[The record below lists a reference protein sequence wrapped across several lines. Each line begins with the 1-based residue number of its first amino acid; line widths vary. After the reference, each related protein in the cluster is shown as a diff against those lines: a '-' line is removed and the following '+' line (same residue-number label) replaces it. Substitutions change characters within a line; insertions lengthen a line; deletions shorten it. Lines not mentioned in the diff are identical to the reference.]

1 MWKKNKGCRA
11 LRSFLMSGKK
21 RFLSAALLLAA
32 AAFLLFYAFGREETV
47 REPLSIIF
55 ISKTID
61 DSDFWT
67 QLIDGARMAA
77 EEYGVK
83 FSVCAPE
90 TEDDYKR
97 QNELIEQA
105 IREKPDAIVLTPSS
119 FTETTPMAQ
128 KIVDSGIR
136 LFLLDSEIDTEV
148 AECMISTDNI
158 KAGRL
163 QGAFVKEILKPDSRI
178 AVVAHVKNSSTAMER
193 EQGLREGLG
202 SDTEKIVDVVFCD
215 SNYDKAY
222 ELMLGILASHPDV
235 DVVVGLNEYSAVG
248 AARAIVDKGL
258 AGKISFVGFDS
269 SLEEIKML
277 EGGIFRGMVIQN
289 PFKMGYLGVETAV
302 KALHGETVPEQIDSG
317 SVLITRENMYLD
329 ENQEML
335 FPFKGE

>member
-1 MWKKNKGCRA
+1 
-11 LRSFLMSGKK
+11 
-21 RFLSAALLLAA
+21 
-32 AAFLLFYAFGREETV
+32 
-47 REPLSIIF
+47 
-55 ISKTID
+55 
-61 DSDFWT
+61 
-67 QLIDGARMAA
+67 MAA
-77 EEYGVK
+77 EEYEVK

-90 TEDDYKR
+90 TEDDYVR

-105 IREKPDAIVLTPSS
+105 ILEKPDAIVLTPSS
-119 FTETTPMAQ
+119 FTETTPMAE
-128 KIVDSGIR
+128 KIVENGIR
-136 LFLLDSEIDTEV
+136 LFLLDSEIDTKV

-163 QGAFVKEILKPDSRI
+163 QGEFVKKILRPDSRI

-202 SDTEKIVDVVFCD
+202 SDAEKIADVVFCD

-222 ELMLGILASHPDV
+222 QLMLQILAEHPDV

-302 KALHGETVPEQIDSG
+302 KALNGEKVPDQIDSG

>member
-1 MWKKNKGCRA
+1 M
-11 LRSFLMSGKK
+11 
-21 RFLSAALLLAA
+21 
-32 AAFLLFYAFGREETV
+32 V
-47 REPLSIIF
+47 RPGLVLYG
-55 ISKTID
+55 
-61 DSDFWT
+61 WYP
-67 QLIDGARMAA
+67 A
-77 EEYGVK
+77 EELKGLDGPGLEPVMAVKSRVAAVRSLPKGTPVSYGRT
-83 FSVCAPE
+83 A
-90 TEDDYKR
+90 
-97 QNELIEQA
+97 
-105 IREKPDAIVLTPSS
+105 VL
-119 FTETTPMAQ
+119 E
-128 KIVDSGIR
+128 R
-136 LFLLDSEIDTEV
+136 
-148 AECMISTDNI
+148 
-158 KAGRL
+158 
-163 QGAFVKEILKPDSRI
+163 DSRI

-202 SDTEKIVDVVFCD
+202 SDAEKIADVVFCD

-222 ELMLGILASHPDV
+222 QLMLQILAEHPDV

-302 KALHGETVPEQIDSG
+302 KALNGEKVPDQIDSG